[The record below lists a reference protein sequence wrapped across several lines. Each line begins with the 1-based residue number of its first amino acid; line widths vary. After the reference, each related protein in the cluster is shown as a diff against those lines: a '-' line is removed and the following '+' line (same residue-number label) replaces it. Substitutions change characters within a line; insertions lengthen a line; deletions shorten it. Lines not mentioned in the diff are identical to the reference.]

1 MTITSEELKELNE
14 REQKLSTVQRL
25 EIRRRF
31 DACMVIVSRAF
42 DNQAEFLKVHAS
54 IDEANKRLFMKDML
68 MYATLFVC
76 TALIFFTSLVPLLAV
91 VAFLFTA
98 SFFIQL
104 ASRTLLAHKKEMFIA
119 EIQRLYKQSRF
130 LEQEWEI
137 YAPNL
142 PISMLSFEQKN
153 SEIYNENKSLLKRKL
168 LELAVM
174 EWEQFFVGFN
184 FYRDSFLAMKR
195 SHVLLSKIIASVATV
210 MLSRR
215 INFQYGNVR

>member
-91 VAFLFTA
+91 VAFVFTA

-119 EIQRLYKQSRF
+119 DIQRLYKQSRF

-184 FYRDSFLAMKR
+184 FYRD
-195 SHVLLSKIIASVATV
+195 
-210 MLSRR
+210 
-215 INFQYGNVR
+215 